1 MSKLY
6 IVGPP
11 HSDKLWDTPW
21 FFECIPYTYDTR
33 ETDSNRKDMVLRTTA
48 TYLVREERVIS
59 LFGRH
64 HRFKEYNERL
74 ERLHENYGRYPN
86 QLRIDFDSESE

>member
-11 HSDKLWDTPW
+11 HSDKLWNTSW
-21 FFECIPYTYDTR
+21 FYECIPYEYDTHQ
-33 ETDSNRKDMVLRTTA
+33 TDSNKKNILLKINS

-59 LFGRH
+59 LFGKH
-64 HRFKEYNERL
+64 HRFKEYNAKY
-74 ERLHENYGRYPN
+74 ERLHENYGVHPD
-86 QLRIDFDSESE
+86 QLRIEFDT